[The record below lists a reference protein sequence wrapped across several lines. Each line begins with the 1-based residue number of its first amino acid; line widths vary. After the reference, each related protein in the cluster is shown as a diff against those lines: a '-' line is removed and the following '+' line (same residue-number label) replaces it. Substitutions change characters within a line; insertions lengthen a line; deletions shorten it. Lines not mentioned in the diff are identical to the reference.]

1 LPVTEGRRLGPYEI
15 VSSLGAGGMGE
26 VWRARDTRLGRDVAI
41 KILPDGFAQNE
52 TFRARFE
59 QEARTISSLNHTN
72 ICTLFDVGHEMGTHY
87 LVMELIDGESL
98 ADRIA
103 RGPLPPDQVLR
114 YGSQIA
120 DALDCAHRQGI
131 VHRDLK
137 PANVMLTK
145 SGAKLLDFGLAR
157 AASQAAPIQGL
168 TDFPTQARPLTRE
181 GTILGT
187 FQYMA
192 PEQLEGAEADARTD
206 IFALGALLHEMA
218 TGKRA
223 FQGSSRTSLIAAIV
237 SSEPAPISQ
246 IVPMAP
252 AALDHVVKK
261 CLEKDPDDRWQSA
274 RDVASELRWISQAGS
289 QAGVAAPVA
298 LRRRNRERLAWGL
311 HLLTACLAIGAT
323 WTYLTTRPKPA
334 KPLIESALVVQPGF
348 RVALTGGITISPD
361 GSRLAA
367 VLNDG
372 RGANSI
378 WIRSLGDQV
387 FRQLAGTASATHPFW
402 TADSRNILFF
412 AEDQLRILDIA
423 DNGVRVL
430 CDMANAR
437 GGAVNADRTVVLIG
451 TVASAIS
458 KVPVSGGLPTPLTRL
473 RPGDLSHRWPAFL
486 PDGNR
491 FVFLVQKTDGLEIC
505 QSSLDE
511 PGTIR
516 KILDGGTMPVF
527 VEPGYLLFSRNGT
540 LVAQRYDPD
549 HARAIGDPVPLSERV
564 TTNDRFASL
573 FGASRDGTLVLQRGT
588 GYIASAL
595 TWVDRTGRVEGLATP
610 APGLYFSPR
619 LSRDGRRLAVDI
631 SDSVTGTG
639 DLWTYDLA
647 RNVSSRLTFDEA
659 NESAPN
665 WSADDKRIIY
675 YKLVR
680 QSGWGNI
687 FEVAAG
693 GTGQPQPIIVAAGEM
708 RPTDVSRDGRWIVFN
723 WIGQGTQT
731 RMNIGVWSAAEKKP
745 KPWLAT
751 PFIEQAASLSPD
763 AKWIAYESDESGRSE
778 IYVRSFPESTEKF
791 RISSGGGS
799 MAAWSH
805 DGREITYL
813 SSDLAMMSVAIKT
826 SPSFDSSTPVRLFDA
841 RLRIHPTRQYDVTA
855 DGKRFL
861 LNRVVDGGP
870 TEPIVMLQ
878 NWQEK
883 LR

>member
-1 LPVTEGRRLGPYEI
+1 MPVTEGHRLGPYEI

-72 ICTLFDVGHEMGTHY
+72 ICTLFDVGHETGTHY
-87 LVMELIDGESL
+87 LVMELLDGESL

-157 AASQAAPIQGL
+157 AASREAPIQGL

-237 SSEPAPISQ
+237 SSDPAPISQ

-274 RDVASELRWISQAGS
+274 RDVAGELRWISQAGS
-289 QAGVAAPVA
+289 QAGVAAPAVV
-298 LRRRNRERLAWGL
+298 RRRHRERLAWGL
-311 HLLTACLAIGAT
+311 HLLTALLAAAAAWG
-323 WTYLTTRPKPA
+323 YLATRPKPA
-334 KPLIESALVVQPGF
+334 KPLLESAIVLQPGV
-348 RVALTGGITISPD
+348 RVALTGGLAISPD
-361 GSRLAA
+361 GSKLAA

-372 RGANSI
+372 RGVNSL
-378 WIRSLGDQV
+378 WLRPLGDQT

-402 TADSRNILFF
+402 TADSRQIIFF
-412 AEDQLRILDIA
+412 AEDQLRIVDSA
-423 DNGVRVL
+423 GSGVRVI
-430 CDMANAR
+430 CDVPNAR
-437 GGAVNADRTVVLIG
+437 GGAVNATGSVVLIG
-451 TVASAIS
+451 TVANSLS
-458 KVPVSGGLPTPLTRL
+458 TVPVSGGSPTQLTRL
-473 RPGDLSHRWPAFL
+473 RPGDLSHRWPWFL

-491 FVFLVQKTDGLEIC
+491 FLFLAQRTNGLEIC
-505 QSSLDE
+505 QSSLDD
-511 PGTIR
+511 PATIR
-516 KILDGGTMPVF
+516 KIVDGGSMPVF
-527 VEPGYLLFSRNGT
+527 VAPGYVLYSRSGT
-540 LVAQRYDPD
+540 LLAQRYDPD
-549 HARAIGDPVPLSERV
+549 QARVLGDPVALSDRV
-564 TTNDRFASL
+564 ATNDRFASL
-573 FGASRDGTLVLQRGT
+573 FGASTDGTLILQRGT

-619 LSRDGRRLAVDI
+619 LSHDGRRLAVDI
-631 SDSVTGTG
+631 SDTVSGTG

-647 RNVSSRLTFDEA
+647 RNVSNRLTFDEA

-665 WSADDKRIIY
+665 WSPDDKRIIY

-680 QSGWGNI
+680 EFGRGSI

-693 GTGQPQPIIVAAGEM
+693 GTGQPQRIIDADGEL
-708 RPTDVSRDGRWIVFN
+708 RPTDVSRDGQWILFN
-723 WIGQGTQT
+723 WIGNGSQT
-731 RMNIGVWSAAEKKP
+731 RMNIGVWSVAEKKP
-745 KPWLAT
+745 KPWLET

-778 IYVRSFPESTEKF
+778 IYVRPFPESNEKF

-799 MAAWSH
+799 MAAWSG
-805 DGREITYL
+805 DGREITYV
-813 SSDLAMMSVAIKT
+813 SSDLAMMSVAVTT
-826 SPSFDSSTPVRLFDA
+826 SPSFDSSPPVKLFDA
-841 RLRIHPTRQYDVTA
+841 PVRIHATRQYDVTA